1 MPQLSESTLLF
12 PPQFL
17 ADTSYY
23 AAMWAAKEVIVDTS
37 MPFNKRFKSTHRTII
52 ADANGLATLT
62 VPIEKPRKMSEAK
75 WTDINVSSH
84 GAWWNVVMTALR
96 SAYGRTPFCEF
107 YIDDFETLINSSAAS
122 RPLMELCISL
132 DRLMRR
138 FMQVD
143 TPVSYGNPTEIL
155 AEKDNRHKIIDCR
168 YNKVENIHFVSYYQ
182 IRASRHG
189 FIPNL
194 SAVDLLFNIG
204 PESPIIL
211 KKMSD

>member
-1 MPQLSESTLLF
+1 MPRLSESTLLL

-23 AAMWAAKEVIVDTS
+23 AAIWAAKEVVIDTS
-37 MPFNKRFKSTHRTII
+37 MPFNKRFKSTHRTVI

-75 WTDINVSSH
+75 WTDIYVSSH

-107 YIDDFETLINSSAAS
+107 YIDDFDALINSSTVCH
-122 RPLMELCISL
+122 PLMELCISL

-138 FMQVD
+138 FLQID
-143 TPVSYGNPTEIL
+143 TPVSYGNPTDIL
-155 AEKDNRHKIIDCR
+155 AEKDKSHAISDCR
-168 YNKVENIHFVSYYQ
+168 YHKAENINPVSYYQ
-182 IRASRHG
+182 IRAARYG

-194 SAVDLLFNIG
+194 SAVDLLFNMG
-204 PESPIIL
+204 PESPVIL